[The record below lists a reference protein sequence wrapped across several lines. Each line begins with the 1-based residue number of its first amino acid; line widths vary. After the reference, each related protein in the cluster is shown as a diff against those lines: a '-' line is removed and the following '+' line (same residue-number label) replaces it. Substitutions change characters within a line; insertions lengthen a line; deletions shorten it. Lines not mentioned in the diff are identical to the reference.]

1 MTWDQAYPV
10 LRVGIT
16 GGLYQWE
23 CVYQGVDILRV
34 GIPQGLWE
42 GNVLTGVSFC
52 PWAKVGIPGTRSLS
66 GVECL
71 V

>member
-1 MTWDQAYPV
+1 MTWYQACPV

-16 GGLYQWE
+16 GG
-23 CVYQGVDILRV
+23 CISGVDILQV

-42 GNVLTGVSFC
+42 GNVWTGVSFC
-52 PWAKVGIPGTRSLS
+52 PWAKVGIPGTRFLS